1 MEQPQTLP
9 KNAEG
14 SSRSDDKV
22 HRAGKLSH
30 QRVPGGVNDSPLIA
44 VVSKIERTAV
54 NPSLEVLQKLAN
66 QLDVGVVQLLL
77 PPVQ

>member
-1 MEQPQTLP
+1 
-9 KNAEG
+9 
-14 SSRSDDKV
+14 
-22 HRAGKLSH
+22 
-30 QRVPGGVNDSPLIA
+30 

-77 PPVQ
+77 PSVQ